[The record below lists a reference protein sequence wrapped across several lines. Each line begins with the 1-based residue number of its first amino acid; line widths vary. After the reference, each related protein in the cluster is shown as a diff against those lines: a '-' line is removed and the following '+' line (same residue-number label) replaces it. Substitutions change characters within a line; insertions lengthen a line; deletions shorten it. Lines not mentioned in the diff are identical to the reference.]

1 MPCYDGRE
9 RDSSFEVELSRQVK
23 WYKAALCAAVT
34 ALENN
39 MGKEVNEVADL
50 LDFKEAGIKR
60 KDFVEWKQMHDAEDI
75 ARRAREAKEAA
86 DVKRREEL
94 LAAMSPEDRKLL
106 GLK

>member
-50 LDFKEAGIKR
+50 LDFKEAGINR
-60 KDFVEWKQMHDAEDI
+60 KDFVKWKQEHDAEDI
-75 ARRAREAKEAA
+75 ARRAREAKKAA
-86 DVKRREEL
+86 DDNRRKEL
-94 LAAMSPEDRKLL
+94 LASMSIEDRKLL
-106 GLK
+106 GLR